1 MTKTKTVKPKTK
13 KFEGYVAL
21 TLDDIMSL
29 GSTEKTIGD
38 LFLDRVKNPKLS
50 ADLKQVWHENQFDY
64 AVVGSTPN
72 QEVLIYVSG
81 VLAEVPVKKTK
92 GRPAAKKAEPV
103 KAVPA
108 KPAKPA
114 KSADKPVKPSKT
126 VAPKSE
132 PEKSKKA
139 PKTSPKRSK

>member
-1 MTKTKTVKPKTK
+1 MAENKNAKPKTK

-29 GSTEKTIGD
+29 GSTDKTIGD

-64 AVVGSTPN
+64 AVVGSTPK

-81 VLAEVPVKKTK
+81 VLAEVPAVVKKSK
-92 GRPAAKKAEPV
+92 GRPATKKVVEPEPV
-103 KAVPA
+103 KSKPVKQPA
-108 KPAKPA
+108 KPAKP
-114 KSADKPVKPSKT
+114 VKPSK
-126 VAPKSE
+126 VE
-132 PEKSKKA
+132 PEK
-139 PKTSPKRSK
+139 KTKTTKNAPKRSK